1 MILYVEK
8 ERKSNMEKIAG
19 IVERIVYRNISND
32 FTIFRFR
39 SDNDKQ
45 YTVKGKFFNIHPG
58 MSLEISG
65 RNSLNKY
72 GEQFEAVNYN
82 ERPPLTLNNI
92 EKYLASGLIKGIGP
106 IYAKKIVKKFKED
119 TLDILEFNAKRL
131 KEIPGIGEKRIE
143 SIIES
148 LEKQKDIKEVMLF
161 LSGFGISSNYALKI
175 YRQYGKSSI
184 DLVSKNPYQLAED
197 IVGIGFIIAD
207 QIAMKIGFDEN
218 SISRSK
224 AAIFYALR
232 EKSRAGH
239 VFVFRQELET
249 YVTKLVNIELDQ
261 ISYAI
266 DVLIKENKVILSSEE
281 NSERIY
287 LTYLYQAE
295 TGIVRELVRLNN
307 TEKKDT
313 RQIDKIINEL
323 VEVNKIL
330 YNDAQI
336 EAIRLSYISKIL
348 VLTGGPGTG
357 KTTTVI
363 GIIEML
369 KKMNMSIIL
378 AAPTGRAAK
387 RLSEVT
393 GCEAQ
398 TIHRLLE
405 YNMDVGF
412 QRNADNKLDGNVFI
426 LDECSMID
434 INLLYSFL
442 QALPDKASIIFAG
455 DVDQLPSVGPGSI
468 LRDIIDSKVVPVV
481 YLVEIFRQAKESK
494 IIRNAHLINKKK
506 MPDLSNNLDSD
517 FFYIREPKVE
527 KAVDLLVDL
536 CSVRLPEKYGIDPI
550 KDIQVLVPMK
560 KGLHGSVHLNKVLQ
574 EVLNPSG
581 KSLIYGD
588 NIFRIGDKVMQIRN
602 NYEKRIF
609 NGDIGK
615 VIDVDEE
622 DILLV
627 DFDGEHVPYEQNELD
642 ELLLGYSV
650 TIHKSQGSEYEVVV
664 ILLSNQHYI
673 MLEKNLLYTAI
684 TRAKKLLVLIS
695 TNEVIKATVRRENV
709 LKRNS
714 FLCNRLSMTDL

>member
-1 MILYVEK
+1 M
-8 ERKSNMEKIAG
+8 ERIAG

-32 FTIFRFR
+32 FTIFRFK
-39 SDNDKQ
+39 SENDKQ

-65 RNSLNKY
+65 KNSLNKY

-106 IYAKKIVKKFKED
+106 IYAKKIVKRFKED

-131 KEIPGIGEKRIE
+131 QEIPGIGEKRIE

-184 DLVSKNPYQLAED
+184 EQVSKNPYQLAED
-197 IVGIGFIIAD
+197 IAGIGFVIAD
-207 QIAMKIGFDEN
+207 QIALKIGFDEN

-239 VFVFRQELET
+239 VFVFRQELEN
-249 YVTKLVNIELDQ
+249 YVASLVNIELEQ
-261 ISYAI
+261 INYAI
-266 DVLIKENKVILSSEE
+266 DLLIKENKVINSSEE

-295 TGIVRELVRLNN
+295 TGIVEELRRLNN
-307 TEKKDT
+307 SDTKKDIK
-313 RQIDKIINEL
+313 QIDKIINEL
-323 VEVNKIL
+323 IETNKIL

-336 EAIRLSYISKIL
+336 EAIRLSYLSKIL

-369 KKMNMSIIL
+369 KKMNLSIIL

-405 YNMDVGF
+405 YNMEVGF
-412 QRNADNKLDGNVFI
+412 QRNADNKLDGSVFI

-442 QALPDKASIIFAG
+442 QALPDKASIILAG

-574 EVLNPSG
+574 EVLNPIG

-695 TNEVIKATVRRENV
+695 TDEVIKATVRRENV

>member
-1 MILYVEK
+1 
-8 ERKSNMEKIAG
+8 MEKIAG
-19 IVERIVYRNISND
+19 VVERIVYRNISND

-39 SDNDKQ
+39 SDDDKL

-58 MSLEISG
+58 MSLEIAG
-65 RNSLNKY
+65 KNSLSKY

-82 ERPPLTLNNI
+82 ERPPLTLSNI

-106 IYAKKIVKKFKED
+106 VYAKKIVKKFKED
-119 TLDILEFNAKRL
+119 TLDILEYNAKRL
-131 KEIPGIGEKRIE
+131 QEIPGIGEKRIE

-175 YRQYGKSSI
+175 YRNYGKASI
-184 DLVSKNPYQLAED
+184 DIVSKNPYQLAED

-207 QIAMKIGFDEN
+207 QIALKIGFDEN

-239 VFVFRQELET
+239 VFVFREELENF
-249 YVTKLVNIELDQ
+249 VARLVNIEHEQ

-266 DVLIKENKVILSSEE
+266 DLLIKENKVFLSSEE
-281 NSERIY
+281 GIERIY
-287 LTYLYQAE
+287 LKYLYQAE
-295 TGIVRELVRLNN
+295 TGIVKELSRLKE
-307 TEKKDT
+307 TEVKSDCK
-313 RQIDKIINEL
+313 QVDKIINEL
-323 VEVNKIL
+323 VEINKIL

-336 EAIRLSYISKIL
+336 EAIRLSYLSKIL

-369 KKMNMSIIL
+369 KKMNLSIVL

-393 GCEAQ
+393 RCEAQ

-405 YNMDVGF
+405 YNMESGF
-412 QRNADNKLDGNVFI
+412 QKNADKQLEGNVFI

-468 LRDIIDSKVVPVV
+468 LRDIIDSRVFPVV
-481 YLVEIFRQAKESK
+481 YLIEIFRQAKESK
-494 IIRNAHLINKKK
+494 IIGNAHLINKKQ
-506 MPDLSNNLDSD
+506 MPDLTNNNDSD

-527 KAVDLLVDL
+527 KAVELLIDL
-536 CSVRLPEKYGIDPI
+536 CSSRLPEKYGLNPID
-550 KDIQVLVPMK
+550 DIQVLVPMK

-574 EVLNPSG
+574 GVLNPIG
-581 KSLIYGD
+581 ESLVYGD
-588 NIFRIGDKVMQIRN
+588 NTFRIGDKVMQIRN
-602 NYEKRIF
+602 NYEKRVF
-609 NGDIGK
+609 NGDIGRI
-615 VIDVDEE
+615 IDIEDD

-627 DFDGEHVPYEQNELD
+627 DFDGEHVPYEQSELD

-650 TIHKSQGSEYEVVV
+650 TIHKSQGSEYEVVI

-673 MLEKNLLYTAI
+673 MLEKNLLYTAV

-695 TNEVIKATVRRENV
+695 TDEVIKATVRRENV

-714 FLCNRLSMTDL
+714 YLCSRLSATIM